1 MFIKPY
7 MGQAVNNF
15 IAPETG
21 VPENRVAVIYPA
33 EFFPVFGST
42 TFDDSV
48 DVGRDN
54 LTGCLGA
61 SMAGCD
67 YNTGVGSTKP
77 NPATDDFIVFGYS
90 QSAVVASLV
99 KNDLIANPD
108 LALDGTE
115 IFVASNPMRANGGIL
130 ARGLEGLT
138 IPIIGITFYG
148 PTQNSC
154 SGEAVRSQR
163 RSS

>member
-1 MFIKPY
+1 
-7 MGQAVNNF
+7 
-15 IAPETG
+15 
-21 VPENRVAVIYPA
+21 
-33 EFFPVFGST
+33 
-42 TFDDSV
+42 
-48 DVGRDN
+48 
-54 LTGCLGA
+54 
-61 SMAGCD
+61 MAGCD

-130 ARGLEGLT
+130 ARGPKGLT

-154 SGEAVRSQR
+154 SGEVCDPNDDFVTPDRRCRPAVRHPR
-163 RSS
+163 RRRPRSARPTCVRELDRLLRPLAWKCSE